1 MQGSLWYLEG
11 YHKSFEKK
19 ENSVSKVEV
28 PGTPLK
34 FLDESLPNIVKFFFI
49 QALQCG
55 DLILQ
60 NFGGFDERCGVRLLS
75 TLLAQ
80 VADLLDVRRK
90 TVIDFLKF
98 LPFLS
103 AITCMLKVSIWVV
116 VMFRHSVTHPG
127 GAVTELAYQSRTVTP
142 VAVSTRVP

>member
-80 VADLLDVRRK
+80 VADLLDV
-90 TVIDFLKF
+90 
-98 LPFLS
+98 
-103 AITCMLKVSIWVV
+103 
-116 VMFRHSVTHPG
+116 
-127 GAVTELAYQSRTVTP
+127 
-142 VAVSTRVP
+142 